1 MKKINRLFFFL
12 LVGAVCLITSCIP
25 TANVI
30 SITVNEDSELTFNV
44 GEFKPSEIVIDIN
57 YSDNTVKQKKVTSS
71 MITAGLDTID
81 EVGLHTLEIKYQN
94 VTCEVEIEIVEK
106 ATITSIKITD
116 DCNKTFEQNS
126 FDANQLYIAVTYS
139 NGKTIELKV
148 TEEMITS
155 GLDKVNEIGTHTLE
169 ITYKTFKCD
178 VIITVVEG
186 PDLDNYIF
194 QKLSNGEGYSITGYN
209 GNKTNVVI
217 PSEYN
222 GLPVVEI
229 GEQAFYENKTIV
241 RVVIPNTVSI
251 IREAAF
257 YKATSLVTVIIPN
270 SVKEIE
276 AYALR
281 NVKVI
286 YLEANE
292 VNNNWNKTWYDE
304 QHAFIHLGVDIESI
318 VLDGEYEYFTQNGEL
333 VLSNYYGN
341 SAEITTPS
349 TLNGVDVKVIGGA
362 CFKGNKE
369 LTKLTIP
376 SGVHTLEKYALSE
389 CTNLIELNLP
399 DTLEVIGEYAIR
411 ECSALEHITLPKSL
425 REIRGN
431 AFNMCSSLLEMI
443 IPENVTYIGEY
454 VFSWCVKLKKIYI
467 PKSVV
472 TVKVGAC
479 YACSDATIYVEHPA
493 EPSTWETGWNMS
505 SRPVKWNYTE

>member
-1 MKKINRLFFFL
+1 MTKLNKLFFFVL
-12 LVGAVCLITSCIP
+12 LFGICLMASCTPNKEIT
-25 TANVI
+25 
-30 SITVNEDSELTFNV
+30 SITVNQESNLTFMID
-44 GEFKPSEIVIDIN
+44 EFDVSEIVINVN
-57 YSDNTVKQKKVTSS
+57 YSDNTIDKVVVTSE
-71 MITAGLDTID
+71 MITKGLDKIN
-81 EVGLHTLEIKYQN
+81 EAGKHILEITYKN
-94 VTCEVEIEIVEK
+94 VKCEVEVEITERTIRSVEVNE
-106 ATITSIKITD
+106 
-116 DCNKTFEQNS
+116 DCNKVFEENK
-126 FDANQLYIAVTYS
+126 FDASELRITVTYS
-139 NGKTIELKV
+139 DGSVIDIKV
-148 TEEMITS
+148 NEDMITS
-155 GLDKVNEIGTHTLE
+155 GLDKVNEVGTHVLE
-169 ITYKTFKCD
+169 ITYKSFKCN
-178 VIITVVEG
+178 VTIQVVEG
-186 PDLDNYIF
+186 LNLEDYTF
-194 QKLSNGEGYSITGYN
+194 EKLSNGEGYSITGYN

-222 GLPVVEI
+222 GLPVLEI

-341 SAEITTPS
+341 STEITTPS

-362 CFKGNKE
+362 CFKGNKV

-389 CTNLIELNLP
+389 CTSLIELNLP
-399 DTLEVIGEYAIR
+399 DTLQIIGEYAIR

-431 AFNMCSSLLEMI
+431 AFNICSSLLEII
-443 IPENVTYIGEY
+443 IPENITYIGEY
-454 VFSWCVKLKKIYI
+454 AFSWCVKLKKIYI

-472 TVKVGAC
+472 TLKVGAC

-505 SRPVKWNYTE
+505 NRPVKWNYTE